1 MPHSGGSSNTCQRN
15 RQQRTTARSRH
26 RRLPSVRGPYY
37 LVFLRVPA
45 FFFGAVQTSHIFYT
59 MLSRGLR
66 SCNKTF
72 SVARCVA
79 AYNRYSNTRT
89 NFSQRRHP
97 NPQSSARSAKSLSGA
112 GLGDDGTSGRTT
124 PRTATG
130 QSQLSGTFGKKQIAF
145 VKDHSLGWELLSL
158 SPHKKARFAPNSLP
172 TPSLR
177 MGFVTA
183 ANRAFGRGR

>member
-1 MPHSGGSSNTCQRN
+1 V
-15 RQQRTTARSRH
+15 
-26 RRLPSVRGPYY
+26 L
-37 LVFLRVPA
+37 LRVPA

-66 SCNKTF
+66 SCNKTY
-72 SVARCVA
+72 SAAGCVA

-97 NPQSSARSAKSLSGA
+97 NPQSSATHKALHCLQKAYQERDWAMMVLA
-112 GLGDDGTSGRTT
+112 VE
-124 PRTATG
+124 PRLEPLRGNPSFQELLA
-130 QSQLSGTFGKKQIAF
+130 KQIAF

-158 SPHKKARFAPNSLP
+158 SPHEKARFAPNSLP

-177 MGFVTA
+177 MGFVIA
-183 ANRAFGRGR
+183 ANRAFGRGH